1 MLKTYLV
8 VDLWSVIGF
17 QYHVWSFLWQE
28 KFVLYLMFIDEFFIE
43 RLMIS

>member
-8 VDLWSVIGF
+8 VDLWSVIEF
-17 QYHVWSFLWQE
+17 PYHAWSFLWQE
-28 KFVLYLMFIDEFFIE
+28 RFVLYLMFIDEFFIE